1 MCVIE
6 KVKVKPKPG
15 LLENRTHSL
24 RWLPNINSRSFK
36 PQRKRIL
43 NLWTSLEGDSLQC
56 MIEKAFNFEFFFP
69 HDIYLRSLFSCVQ
82 LTEENRFIF
91 RTTHASPVD
100 PNLTFLCFKSILNEM
115 VVIQRSLWIL
125 FFSHGILHSQFRFA
139 EGIFAFFLP
148 PFFPFN
154 FYLSIFRKKVLP
166 KR

>member
-36 PQRKRIL
+36 PQRKKIL
-43 NLWTSLEGDSLQC
+43 NLWTSLEGDLLQC

-100 PNLTFLCFKSILNEM
+100 PNLTFLCFTSSSPFQSHWNLSSSLCLTCYKKGKEKNRNLTCWDRQKNLRKMIWRKIL
-115 VVIQRSLWIL
+115 
-125 FFSHGILHSQFRFA
+125 
-139 EGIFAFFLP
+139 
-148 PFFPFN
+148 
-154 FYLSIFRKKVLP
+154 
-166 KR
+166 